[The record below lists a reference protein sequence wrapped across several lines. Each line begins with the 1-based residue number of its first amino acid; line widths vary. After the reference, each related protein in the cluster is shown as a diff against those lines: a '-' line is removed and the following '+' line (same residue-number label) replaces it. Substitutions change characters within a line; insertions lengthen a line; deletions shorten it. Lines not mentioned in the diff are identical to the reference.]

1 MENENNNKIYAL
13 AGVMGGISFA
23 GAYLFGSGL
32 TIATGIPIMSATV
45 NGFWVGL
52 IISTTLLMLK
62 KYRFIATSMMLL
74 YGLAATFTVLL
85 GPPGWYKIPI
95 ALIMGFCWDVSYK
108 LLPNLIG
115 QIIGSALFI
124 TSGILLIVFALQLQ
138 ESPAAD
144 KLIKAL
150 PFLLSISNLTAIA
163 GSVFGYTVIG
173 KRIIKLPIVK
183 RIIG

>member
-1 MENENNNKIYAL
+1 MEKSINQKIYAL

-52 IISTTLLMLK
+52 MISTTLLLLK
-62 KYRFIATSMMLL
+62 KYRFIATSMMLI
-74 YGLAATFTVLL
+74 YGIAATFTVLL

-95 ALIMGFCWDVSYK
+95 AIIMGLMWDFSYK
-108 LLPNLIG
+108 LIPNLIG
-115 QIIGSALFI
+115 QIVGSILFMVVAI
-124 TSGILLIVFALQLQ
+124 FLIVFALKLQ

-144 KLIKAL
+144 KLMSAL
-150 PFLLSISNLTAIA
+150 PYLLAVSVSTAVIGA
-163 GSVFGYTVIG
+163 IVGHTVIG
-173 KRIIKLPIVK
+173 KRISKLPIVQ

>member
-1 MENENNNKIYAL
+1 MKNTNNQKIYAL

-32 TIATGIPIMSATV
+32 TIVTGIPIMSATV

-52 IISTTLLMLK
+52 IISSTLLILS
-62 KYRFIATSMMLL
+62 KYRFIATSMMLV

-95 ALIMGFCWDVSYK
+95 ALAMGLIWDLSYK
-108 LLPNLIG
+108 ILPNLIG
-115 QIIGSALFI
+115 QIIGSILFMGV
-124 TSGILLIVFALQLQ
+124 GIFLIVFALNLQ

-144 KLIKAL
+144 KLINIL
-150 PFLLSISNLTAIA
+150 PYLLTISTLTALLGAI
-163 GSVFGYTVIG
+163 FGHKVIG
-173 KRIIKLPIVK
+173 RRISKLPIVQ